1 MISFWIVLFIV
12 LLTAFGLCFAYDLS
26 KVGGRS
32 FATIKHLLR
41 EYFWSKN
48 SILYY
53 AVIALLGI
61 AIFNHRL
68 WTGEILLNWWR
79 KGYGS
84 IGDQTFFPVEEWLAL
99 HSHNNEWPVF
109 VGYVT
114 VIIVIIVLHSLSRKI
129 RIHGFGHALFI
140 FALIACFLGTM
151 PCLCRTKERMHR
163 QFCPYNQRHINRNLK
178 KKLPHVM
185 LTRHCR
191 RILRAG
197 SGQKSNIF
205 IQARIGNPQQSDS
218 SSLRMHPVPMPETFV
233 TVSGRTERLIFIIHG
248 NRKEAVSDFYV

>member
-32 FATIKHLLR
+32 FAAIKHLLR

-163 QFCPYNQRHINRNLK
+163 QFCPYNLKAYQQEFEKEIASRHVYPAL
-178 KKLPHVM
+178 LPDIESRFR
-185 LTRHCR
+185 T
-191 RILRAG
+191 
-197 SGQKSNIF
+197 K
-205 IQARIGNPQQSDS
+205 IQYFYPGA
-218 SSLRMHPVPMPETFV
+218 
-233 TVSGRTERLIFIIHG
+233 
-248 NRKEAVSDFYV
+248 NRKSSAERFIVIEDAPRTHAGDLRHRLWSDETIDFYYPWKSEGGGK